1 MIRAFLELRS
11 REARR
16 RRSLL
21 LLTTGLA
28 LVQIDDRPS
37 FIQLN
42 RDFCSFWKV
51 LGFRLLQEK
60 RKGLI
65 SLRRVQL
72 DLFVHFANVYKLSR
86 YKLMLALFSFQV
98 DIDDGAV
105 LINGDVNR
113 VAGFELA
120 TLATRL
126 ILTELIRCP
135 FFCFDGQLA
144 AFFDDFALEVFVRC
158 VSFSFSVLCSA

>member
-1 MIRAFLELRS
+1 MIRAFIELRS

-60 RKGLI
+60 RKGL
-65 SLRRVQL
+65 
-72 DLFVHFANVYKLSR
+72 
-86 YKLMLALFSFQV
+86 FSFQEH
-98 DIDDGAV
+98 IDDSVV
-105 LINGDVNR
+105 LITGYVSL

-120 TLATRL
+120 SLATRL

-144 AFFDDFALEVFVRC
+144 PFSNGSALEGFLRCASFPFYVRG
-158 VSFSFSVLCSA
+158 S